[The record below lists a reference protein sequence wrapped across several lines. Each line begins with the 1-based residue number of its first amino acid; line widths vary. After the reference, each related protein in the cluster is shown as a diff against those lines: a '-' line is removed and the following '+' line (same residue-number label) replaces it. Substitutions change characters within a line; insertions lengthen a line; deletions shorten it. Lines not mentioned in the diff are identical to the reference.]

1 MTRRELLQLFGYV
14 SAATLFAPL
23 SMTRAATDSSK
34 TSKLI
39 TRAVPPRGP
48 SIDVLPVIGLGS
60 WITFNVGDDAG
71 GRANALEVM
80 RAFFAAGGR
89 LIDSSPMYGSAQ
101 AVIGAAL
108 AQLRS
113 PKALF
118 GADKV
123 WTSGDGPKQIE
134 RSRAQWGVPRFDLL
148 QVHNLTDW
156 ERKLPLL
163 LEMRAAGRVR
173 FVGIT
178 TSEGRRHAEME
189 RVMRAHPID
198 FVQLTYNIRDREAEQ
213 RLLPLAAERG
223 IAVIANRPFQQGAL
237 IDWAKRHPLPPWSQ
251 EIGCTNW
258 AQFLLKFIVSHPA
271 LTCAIP
277 ATSQVSHLHENMGAA
292 RGRLPDAAFRRRM
305 VSYIESL

>member
-1 MTRRELLQLFGYV
+1 MTRRELLQLFIYASCAPWFASFPSRATADFSQV
-14 SAATLFAPL
+14 SKP
-23 SMTRAATDSSK
+23 
-34 TSKLI
+34 I
-39 TRAVPPRGP
+39 TRPVPPRGP
-48 SIDVLPVIGLGS
+48 AIETLPVVGLGS
-60 WITFNVGDDAG
+60 WITFNVGTDPA

-101 AVIGAAL
+101 TVIGAAL
-108 AQLRS
+108 ARLGN

-123 WTSGDGPKQIE
+123 WTSGDGVKQIE
-134 RSRAQWGVPRFDLL
+134 QSRQNWDVPRFDLL

-163 LEMRAAGRVR
+163 LEMRAAGKVR

-223 IAVIANRPFQQGAL
+223 IAVIANRPFQQGVL
-237 IDWAKRHPLPPWSQ
+237 IDWANRKSLPSWAQ
-251 EIGCTNW
+251 EIDCANW

-271 LTCAIP
+271 VTCAIP
-277 ATSQVSHLHENMGAA
+277 ATSQVSHVRENMGAA
-292 RGRLPDAAFRRRM
+292 RGRLPDTAFRRRM
-305 VSYIESL
+305 IAYVESL